1 MSSYK
6 KHALFSIII
15 ALPFIQDVFYLSFAV
30 IGAAI
35 IDMDHH
41 VKKNNLIIMTI
52 FGIILFI
59 LLYMLKLPYL
69 IGISLI
75 VMVLIF
81 HLSRHRG
88 FTHSLSGILVLSS
101 LLTFFLLGLYS
112 LFYGLNIESKIS
124 LIIISVISGIMI
136 LNKKILLPFFVLVL
150 IGVII
155 TPNTNLSIYYTFL
168 AILTGSLS
176 HIMLDLFTP
185 SGIELFNPLSSRKFK
200 KYFGTALFILWGLS
214 SFIFIF
220 TFKYS
225 VSLW

>member
-1 MSSYK
+1 M
-6 KHALFSIII
+6 I

-30 IGAAI
+30 IGASI

-52 FGIILFI
+52 SGIILFI
-59 LLYMLKLPYL
+59 LLYILKLPYL

-75 VMVLIF
+75 VIVLIF

-88 FTHSLSGILVLSS
+88 FTHSLLGILVLSS

-112 LFYGLNIESKIS
+112 LFHGLNIESKIS

-136 LNKKILLPFFVLVL
+136 LNKKILLPFFILVL

-200 KYFGTALFILWGLS
+200 KYFGTGLFILWGLS

-220 TFKYS
+220 KFKYP
-225 VSLW
+225 VLLW